1 MNKAELESLA
11 NLRISEAQALF
22 AAKHFHGAY
31 YLAGY
36 AIECALKA
44 CIAKN
49 INQYDFPNKKL
60 AEDSYSHDLIKLI
73 GVAGLKTHLTTEE
86 SSNQTFKLNWAVAK
100 DWSEQTRYETNIN
113 QAEAK
118 DLIDAI
124 ADNNTGVLQ

>member
-1 MNKAELESLA
+1 MMICVHEQSRTWITGKLKNKRSTS
-11 NLRISEAQALF
+11 IVCS
-22 AAKHFHGAY
+22 
-31 YLAGY
+31 
-36 AIECALKA
+36 KA
-44 CIAKN
+44 FSWSVLSCRLCTCIAKN

-100 DWSEQTRYETNIN
+100 DWSEQTRYETNIT